1 MDPSQINTYDRVD
14 ADLNDWEAA
23 LQDIRNLVSKAEISG
38 DIYDFQEARV
48 KIAAMLEEIVQTR
61 GFIQYKRN
69 IAASITAGVEK
80 LFSAD
85 GAEFEVIE
93 VSIPDKGE

>member
-1 MDPSQINTYDRVD
+1 MDPSKINTYDRVD

-38 DIYDFQEARV
+38 DTYDFREARV
-48 KIAAMLEEIVQTR
+48 KIATMLEEMKQTR
-61 GFIQYKRN
+61 GFIEYKRQ

-85 GAEFEVIE
+85 GAEYEVLE
-93 VSIPDKGE
+93 VNIPDQE